1 MRRIIQYF
9 FVSILLFLSCAQE
22 NDHEASKKSIQDF
35 YTLEGLDHGLIQSP
49 VNILTT
55 NQHESGEHGVR
66 ILEENSPHAG
76 SVINTGHSVQLDF
89 TSGTK
94 IKFDGREYSFLQAH
108 FHTPSEH
115 QIDGITYPM
124 EIHFV
129 SMVDNINE
137 YSEPEYLVVGAFFK
151 MGKENKFIEGF
162 IERIP
167 ADEESKAHL
176 NNNSVYIND
185 LLLPEEPFNDY
196 YHYQGSLTT
205 PPYTESVKWIIMK
218 RILEASP
225 DQIKYINKLEGNN
238 ARHVQALFGRSIEE
252 N

>member
-1 MRRIIQYF
+1 MTRYNYYLLI
-9 FVSILLFLSCAQE
+9 SILFFFSC
-22 NDHEASKKSIQDF
+22 SKDRDRETIPNSDQDF

-55 NQHESGEHGVR
+55 NHHESVEHDIEVE
-66 ILEENSPHAG
+66 EENSTQADI
-76 SVINTGHSVQLDF
+76 VINTGHSVQLDF
-89 TSGTK
+89 NPGTK
-94 IKFDGREYSFLQAH
+94 ISFEGKEYCFLQAH

-129 SMVDNINE
+129 SMADKINKH
-137 YSEPEYLVVGAFFK
+137 SKPEYLVVGAFFR

-167 ADEESKAHL
+167 TNDDSIAHL
-176 NNNSVYIND
+176 KENTVHIND

-196 YHYQGSLTT
+196 YHYRGSLTT
-205 PPYTESVKWIIMK
+205 PPYTESVDWVIMK
-218 RILEASP
+218 RIIDASP
-225 DQIKYINKLEGNN
+225 EQIRYINKLEGNN
-238 ARHVQALFGRSIEE
+238 ARHVQALFGRTIEE